1 MIYWRCGVTPRT
13 PTASQSVANRASTLP
28 APACE
33 TAPHMHRPIIF
44 DFDGVIVDSE
54 VLANRALAEC
64 LTEIGF
70 PTTNE
75 EAMSRYIGLRMS
87 DCILAIERR
96 HACKVPADF
105 GERCNARFHQSR
117 NRLQPVPGA
126 PAFIRAQRPERTAIA
141 SSTQRHEIGLSLQ
154 AVGLADHF
162 MGRIFSAAD
171 LERGKPHP
179 DVFLAAAKGIDARPE
194 HCIVIEDGHLGTEG
208 ARAAGMTV
216 IGLTAGAHC
225 TPNHADRLRAS
236 GAHHIATSYAEVGTI
251 IARL

>member
-1 MIYWRCGVTPRT
+1 
-13 PTASQSVANRASTLP
+13 
-28 APACE
+28 
-33 TAPHMHRPIIF
+33 MHRPIIF

-64 LTEIGF
+64 LTELGLA
-70 PTTNE
+70 TTTE
-75 EAMSRYIGLRMS
+75 QAIERYIGIRLR
-87 DCILAIERR
+87 DCILEVERR
-96 HACKVPADF
+96 HSCKLPSDF
-105 GERCNARFHQSR
+105 DRRCNNRFHQLR
-117 NRLQPVPGA
+117 ERLQPVPGA
-126 PAFIRAQRPERTAIA
+126 PAFIRAQLPERTAIA

-154 AVGLADHF
+154 AVGLADF
-162 MGRIFSAAD
+162 FTGRIFSAAD

-208 ARAAGMTV
+208 AAAAGMTV

-225 TPNHADRLRAS
+225 TPTHADRLRAS
-236 GAHHIATSYAEVGTI
+236 GAHHIATSYAEVANI